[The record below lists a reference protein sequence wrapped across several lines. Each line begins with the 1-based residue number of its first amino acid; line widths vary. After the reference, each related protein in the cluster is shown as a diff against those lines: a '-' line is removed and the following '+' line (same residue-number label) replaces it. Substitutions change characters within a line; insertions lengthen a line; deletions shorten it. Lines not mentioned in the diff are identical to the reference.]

1 MPYSSWKRVS
11 RLTLHLARESAVFKS
26 YVRLRATLQF
36 LNTVLFWRGMLRDD
50 DIPSHYISQKRMAL
64 FECFLNSKKNQV
76 KLFSTSS
83 LIINELYNAF
93 GLAQKLITKKLS
105 FFCEKAWSF
114 QIIVISLHSQNGNV
128 YVDVPWCNGSTRV
141 FGSLSPRSNRSG
153 TTSPSLEPCGSIPIF
168 TQGSF
173 LQLCLYDTAFLFYT
187 DDISVVLTKKQE
199 LAFITITY
207 ST

>member
-1 MPYSSWKRVS
+1 
-11 RLTLHLARESAVFKS
+11 
-26 YVRLRATLQF
+26 
-36 LNTVLFWRGMLRDD
+36 MLRDD

-76 KLFSTSS
+76 KLSSTSS
-83 LIINELYNAF
+83 LIINELHNAF
-93 GLAQKLITKKLS
+93 GLTQKIITKKLS
-105 FFCEKAWSF
+105 FFREKAWSF

-173 LQLCLYDTAFLFYT
+173 LQLCLYDTAFF
-187 DDISVVLTKKQE
+187 VLYRWHIRCLDQE
-199 LAFITITY
+199 TRACLHNY
-207 ST
+207 YL

>member
-1 MPYSSWKRVS
+1 
-11 RLTLHLARESAVFKS
+11 
-26 YVRLRATLQF
+26 
-36 LNTVLFWRGMLRDD
+36 MLRDD
-50 DIPSHYISQKRMAL
+50 DIPSNRSFGFSPPLLNPKLRWVFATTCPRDKNNPFLEKTSASYYISQKRMAL

-93 GLAQKLITKKLS
+93 GLAQKIITKKLS
-105 FFCEKAWSF
+105 FFREKAWSF

-168 TQGSF
+168 TQDSF
-173 LQLCLYDTAFLFYT
+173 LQLCLYDTAFF
-187 DDISVVLTKKQE
+187 VLYRWHIRCLDQE
-199 LAFITITY
+199 TRACLHNY
-207 ST
+207 YL